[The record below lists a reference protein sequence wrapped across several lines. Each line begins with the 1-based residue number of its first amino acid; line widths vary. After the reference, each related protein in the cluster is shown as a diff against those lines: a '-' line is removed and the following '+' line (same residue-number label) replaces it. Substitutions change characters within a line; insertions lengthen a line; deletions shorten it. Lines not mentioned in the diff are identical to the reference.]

1 MRQHGRMPMRHAF
14 GPVRV
19 PLAALAL
26 VACATLLSAVPTQGR
41 TSTNLGQ
48 RYEIVATLD
57 LEAGTLDSV
66 LTLSLT
72 NRASVTIDHL
82 NLSVIPRA
90 LGYLTM
96 EGPITADDERVTT
109 AWTTSTN
116 LRVDLAEPLAS
127 RATVVLRVPFHLT
140 IGTSAAP
147 FTARLSR
154 ENGVVSLGEWFPIL
168 SREHDVYGVGDPQIS
183 FSADLIRVD
192 LTTTTSLPRDAVAC
206 PGLVSA
212 PDTSGTSWRC
222 EAEDVRDFSLV
233 VNPAFRLTTRTVG
246 DTALRV
252 YTETVPGDV
261 TADKALTALIG
272 MEEAFGDYPWPDLVL
287 AEIGGGGGFS
297 MEYPRAIHLTRTKVT
312 DSYVIFHEVAHQWF
326 YAQVGNDQQREPWL
340 DEGFAD
346 FSARYLLG
354 IGENQCSSRD
364 VDSSVFEW
372 PAGPISGGDWTSCDG
387 YFHAVFDKGT
397 EFLNAVRAAM
407 GDEAFFGA
415 LREYIELHRHDVVT
429 GRGLLDH
436 LQRRTEADLL
446 PLYRLYLRAYDAAAP
461 LPAPER
467 PTAGRHPGRR

>member
-1 MRQHGRMPMRHAF
+1 MRHGL
-14 GPVRV
+14 GPIPV
-19 PLAALAL
+19 LAVLAL
-26 VACATLLSAVPTQGR
+26 LASATLISAVPVQGR
-41 TSTNLGQ
+41 TTTNLGQ
-48 RYEIVATLD
+48 RYEIAATLD
-57 LEAGTLDSV
+57 LQAGTLDAV

-72 NRASVTIDHL
+72 NRASVEIDHL

-90 LGYLTM
+90 LGYLAM
-96 EGPITADDERVTT
+96 EEPITAGDVEVATS
-109 AWTTSTN
+109 WTTSTN
-116 LRVDLAEPLAS
+116 LRVALAEPLPS
-127 RATVVLRVPFHLT
+127 RGRVVLRVPFQLT

-154 ENGVVSLGEWFPIL
+154 ENGVVSLGGWFPIL
-168 SREHDVYGVGDPQIS
+168 SREHDVYGVGDPQVS
-183 FSADLIRVD
+183 FNADLIRVD
-192 LTTTTSLPRDAVAC
+192 LTTTAPLPRDAVAC

-212 PDTSGTSWRC
+212 PDTTGTSWRC

-252 YTETVPGDV
+252 YTETVSGDV

-272 MEEAFGDYPWPDLVL
+272 MEEAFGEYPWPDLVL

-326 YAQVGNDQQREPWL
+326 YAQLGNDQQREPWL

-364 VDSSVFEW
+364 VDSAVFEW

-397 EFLNAVRAAM
+397 EFLNAVRATM

-415 LREYIELHRHDVVT
+415 MREYIELHRHEVVS

-446 PLYRLYLRAYDAAAP
+446 PLLQLYLGSYDSP
-461 LPAPER
+461 TPTPPSQPADGNPS
-467 PTAGRHPGRR
+467 PIRR

>member
-1 MRQHGRMPMRHAF
+1 MRQGL
-14 GPVRV
+14 GPTPVIAV
-19 PLAALAL
+19 LGLFAS
-26 VACATLLSAVPTQGR
+26 ATLLSAVPVQGR
-41 TSTNLGQ
+41 TTTNLGQ

-57 LEAGTLDSV
+57 LQAGTLDAV

-72 NRASVTIDHL
+72 NRASVEIDHL

-90 LGYLTM
+90 LGYLGM
-96 EGPITADDERVTT
+96 DEAITADDVEATT
-109 AWTTSTN
+109 SWTTSTN
-116 LRVDLAEPLAS
+116 LRVELAEPLA
-127 RATVVLRVPFHLT
+127 RRGTVVLRIPFHLS

-168 SREHDVYGVGDPQIS
+168 SREHDVYGVGDPQVS

-192 LTTTTSLPRDAVAC
+192 LTTTAPLPRDAVAC

-212 PDTSGTSWRC
+212 PDTTGTSWRC

-252 YTETVPGDV
+252 YTETVSGDV

-272 MEEAFGDYPWPDLVL
+272 MEEAFGEYPWPDLVL

-326 YAQVGNDQQREPWL
+326 YAQLGNDQQREPWL

-364 VDSSVFEW
+364 VDSTVFDW

-387 YFHAVFDKGT
+387 YFHTVFDKGT
-397 EFLNAVRAAM
+397 EFLNAVRATM
-407 GDEAFFGA
+407 GDDAFFGA
-415 LREYIELHRHDVVT
+415 MREYIELHRHEVVS

-446 PLYRLYLRAYDAAAP
+446 PVLRLYLGAYDS
-461 LPAPER
+461 PAPA
-467 PTAGRHPGRR
+467 PPSQPADGIPSPIRR